1 MWSYHAPW
9 FSGSID
15 DSCRFCPKRA
25 AFLHA
30 TAQRDQTNGSHL
42 LKLRKKHILQ
52 LRSTQ
57 PNFPQL
63 PKQFLTA
70 TGPMVPPSFR
80 RSSTAYVAS
89 GTSCQPR
96 RRRRCK
102 CSRYGRSINEWQ
114 RPTQR
119 RRFGSKILR
128 KELCCLLFFWGGNK
142 FKINKWG
149 SCVLRGSLELW
160 GVEG

>member
-1 MWSYHAPW
+1 MIPVA
-9 FSGSID
+9 FAQNGLR
-15 DSCRFCPKRA
+15 SCMP
-25 AFLHA
+25 
-30 TAQRDQTNGSHL
+30 
-42 LKLRKKHILQ
+42 LRSEIRPMDLICWNWEKKHILQ